1 VAAVAGDLVPDQGAV
16 EMKRVFGPML
26 LAIALQG
33 AVNQSQLDRI
43 PTRMKAFVDAGTAS
57 GFVTLVAV
65 KGAVVQLSAVGY
77 QDREAKT
84 PMRTDT
90 IFQVMSLTKA
100 VTSASIMTLVDEGRI
115 APIDPVEKY
124 VPEFKEQF
132 LKNGN
137 KAARPLQIA
146 DLLSHTSGLAGGFP
160 EEFKDLGRKY
170 DRTLKDLVAAIGQA
184 PLESQPGEVWR
195 YSNAGMATLG
205 RIVEVVSGTSYSD
218 YVAAHIFG
226 PLAMKDSFF
235 FVTPDRRARIAS
247 VYTDDHGTLKK
258 ADVNLYREGSI
269 YPAPEGGLYTTA
281 YDYFRFYQML
291 ANRGTLDGKRVL
303 SPAAVEL
310 MTMNHTGELK
320 AGFAPGQGYGF
331 GLCVVR
337 SIEGM
342 FRFNSIGTFSHGG
355 AWRTY
360 AFGDPKKELVGVVM
374 YQRTNGGGDIADETN
389 AFIEMANAALEY

>member
-1 VAAVAGDLVPDQGAV
+1 MKRAVVLLMAVAAQA
-16 EMKRVFGPML
+16 
-26 LAIALQG
+26 
-33 AVNQSQLDRI
+33 AVNQVQLDKI
-43 PTRMKAFVDAGTAS
+43 PVRMNAFVNAGTAA

-65 KGAVVQLSAVGY
+65 KGKVVQLSAVGY
-77 QDREAKT
+77 QDLETKT

-100 VTSASIMTLVDEGRI
+100 VTSASIMTLVDAGKI
-115 APIDPVEKY
+115 ALIDPVEKY
-124 VPEFKEQF
+124 LPEFKGQL
-132 LKNGN
+132 LKNGS
-137 KAARPLQIA
+137 KPVRPIQIA
-146 DLLSHTSGLAGGFP
+146 DLLSHTSGMAGGFP
-160 EEFKDLGRKY
+160 AEFKDTGKNY
-170 DRTLKDLVAAIGQA
+170 DRTLADLVAAIGKA

-205 RIVEVVSGTSYSD
+205 RIVEVVSETRYAD
-218 YVAAHIFG
+218 YVAERIFG
-226 PLAMKDSFF
+226 PLGMTDSFF
-235 FVTPDRRARIAS
+235 FPTPERYSRIAS
-247 VYTDDHGTLKK
+247 VYTDDHGKLKR
-258 ADVNLYREGSI
+258 AEVNLYRKGAV

-281 YDYFRFYQML
+281 TDYFRFYQML
-291 ANRGTLDGKRVL
+291 MNRGTLDGKRVL
-303 SPAAVEL
+303 SPAAVDL

-360 AFGDPKKELVGVVM
+360 AFGDPKKDLVGIVM
-374 YQRTNGGGDIADETN
+374 YQRTNVGGDVADETT
-389 AFIEMANAALEY
+389 AFIEMANAAVE

>member
-1 VAAVAGDLVPDQGAV
+1 VAPPAGDLVPHTRIAEVNRGL
-16 EMKRVFGPML
+16 FLL
-26 LAIALQG
+26 LAVALQG
-33 AVNQSQLDRI
+33 AIDQGQLDKI
-43 PTRMKAFVDAGTAS
+43 PVRMQAFVDAGTAS

-65 KGAVVQLSAVGY
+65 KGKVWQLSAVGS
-77 QDREAKT
+77 QDLETKA

-100 VTSASIMTLVDEGRI
+100 VTAASIMTLVDAGKI
-115 APIDPVEKY
+115 ALIDPVEKY
-124 VPEFKEQF
+124 VPEFKGQ
-132 LKNGN
+132 LVKDGS
-137 KAARPLQIA
+137 KPIHAVHIM
-146 DLLSHTSGLAGGFP
+146 DLLSHTSGMMSGFP
-160 EEFKDLGRKY
+160 TDFKEKKY
-170 DRTLKDLVAAIGQA
+170 ESPLKDLVAAIGKM

-195 YSNAGMATLG
+195 YSGAGMATLG
-205 RIVEVVSGTSYSD
+205 RIIEVASGQSYAD
-218 YVAAHIFG
+218 YVTTHIFA
-226 PLAMKDSFF
+226 PLGMKDSFF
-235 FVTPDRRARIAS
+235 FVKPDKRTRIAS
-247 VYTDDHGTLKK
+247 VYTDDHGKLKK
-258 ADVNLYREGSI
+258 ADVDLYREGAI

-281 YDYFRFYQML
+281 SDYFHFYQML
-291 ANRGTLDGKRVL
+291 MNRGTLDGERVL
-303 SPAAVEL
+303 SPSAVDL

-360 AFGDPKKELVGVVM
+360 AFGDRKKELVGIVM

-389 AFIEMANAALEY
+389 AFIEMANAAIE